1 MQIFL
6 TYIVDIHRNSQIF
19 LWRCPKSWGY
29 PIPCGGPPG
38 VQYLAQAARVLTLNA
53 ASRSEMRPQSLMRME
68 AWRWNLAGYVQI
80 NRFYIYIYSYTYMY
94 RYYIEDYR
102 LYIYI
107 LLLLITLYIYYTII
121 RIISIYYHTIYIYIN
136 VYIYIYIYVAQV

>member
-29 PIPCGGPPG
+29 STPSLGGVP
-38 VQYLAQAARVLTLNA
+38 QYLAQAARVLTLNA

-68 AWRWNLAGYVQI
+68 AWRWNLAGYVQT
-80 NRFYIYIYSYTYMY
+80 NRFYIYIQFNICI
-94 RYYIEDYR
+94 YIIQNLYVQKLYVQIID
-102 LYIYI
+102 YIYI
-107 LLLLITLYIYYTII
+107 LLLLILYIYII
-121 RIISIYYHTIYIYIN
+121 IQLLELSLFIIIQYMAL
-136 VYIYIYIYVAQV
+136 VYV